1 MTPACPVT
9 AGEYHHVQ
17 PAALLLRWL
26 SCSSPMA
33 QGWSRRALHWG
44 TNKSVEL
51 EDWAAASRQRHVE
64 QQCGEG
70 PGIPQQQ
77 SPCKPSLPT
86 LGSHHNSPSGPAQ
99 LRTFSRNSEELPEGL
114 TPNHPPPLVPSM
126 FTAAPTE
133 KEEWLLPRIRVQK
146 LHNRALMQKR
156 LLMFVLSFDALLL
169 IPHFLVRKYFFM
181 VGKCGWETNT

>member
-1 MTPACPVT
+1 MYSLLLSSS
-9 AGEYHHVQ
+9 AGC
-17 PAALLLRWL
+17 PAAHPWLRAGLRELCTREQINQWSWRTGLLQAGRGMW
-26 SCSSPMA
+26 SSRMGRD
-33 QGWSRRALHWG
+33 Q
-44 TNKSVEL
+44 E
-51 EDWAAASRQRHVE
+51 
-64 QQCGEG
+64 
-70 PGIPQQQ
+70 
-77 SPCKPSLPT
+77 SPSSKPSLPT

-126 FTAAPTE
+126 FAEALTE
-133 KEEWLLPRIRVQK
+133 KEEWLLPHIRVPK